1 MAPGKNRWDADEY
14 GKLAAFDGDWRD
26 SWWDDG
32 YLGLMAERW
41 RLSEVHRLLDVG
53 CGVGHWSQRLSR
65 FLPRDAQIVGVD
77 IEVGFREKA
86 LARADRLGLKGRF
99 ELREG
104 SAMAL
109 PFDDDGFDMVTCQT
123 VLMHLGDPAAAVR
136 EMARVCRPGGL
147 VVVAEPN
154 NFVNSL
160 SYLAAY
166 PRMPWSDL
174 EPYLRFFHVC
184 REGKQALGGG
194 DGAVGEHLP
203 ELLSAAGLEEV
214 AVRVND
220 QCPWLHPP
228 YEQPRM
234 RTELAQLFQFFDAG
248 VSLTGGPKDEARR
261 RFLAGGG
268 AEAEFEGL
276 WTHTLRLQHEMKT
289 AIDAGAISAARGFL
303 HYLAH
308 GRRPR

>member
-1 MAPGKNRWDADEY
+1 MSPHRFKTMGEQAGR
-14 GKLAAFDGDWRD
+14 R
-26 SWWDDG
+26 SWAEPWKIKMVEP
-32 YLGLMAERW
+32 LSMTTRAEREQAI
-41 RLSEVHRLLDVG
+41 REAGYNTFLLKSQDVYIDLLTDSG
-53 CGVGHWSQRLSR
+53 T
-65 FLPRDAQIVGVD
+65 
-77 IEVGFREKA
+77 
-86 LARADRLGLKGRF
+86 
-99 ELREG
+99 
-104 SAMAL
+104 SAMSDRQWA
-109 PFDDDGFDMVTCQT
+109 GM
-123 VLMHLGDPAAAVR
+123 MLGDEAYAGSDNFYHLEAAVR

-184 REGKQALGGG
+184 REGKQALGEG